1 MDIVIKAAA
10 AAIILSVCILLV
22 NKSNKELGIT
32 VALAASAIMLF
43 PAMKML
49 GSIIELF
56 NNAIELTGLTPALF
70 MPILKCTGIAIV
82 VRLST
87 GLCKDAGQGSI
98 ASALELIGTAAA
110 LYTALPVITS
120 LMDTINGLI

>member
-32 VALAASAIMLF
+32 VALATSAIMLF

-56 NNAIELTGLTPALF
+56 NNAIEFTGLTPALF